1 MTKFLFQMDDPKD
14 FNIEEDST
22 YLMIKEAVSRGV
34 KCFYNDPKWIY
45 VDLNSKKKIKSKV
58 FEIFVKKNN
67 QISYASNKS
76 KVMDLEVV
84 DAVGTSQ
91 HHHLHLQD
99 ISSTYL

>member
-67 QISYASNKS
+67 KIS
-76 KVMDLEVV
+76 
-84 DAVGTSQ
+84 
-91 HHHLHLQD
+91 
-99 ISSTYL
+99 

>member
-45 VDLNSKKKIKSKV
+45 VDSV
-58 FEIFVKKNN
+58 
-67 QISYASNKS
+67 SY
-76 KVMDLEVV
+76 
-84 DAVGTSQ
+84 T
-91 HHHLHLQD
+91 HLTLPT
-99 ISSTYL
+99 ILRV